1 MWRIAWPTCGGVV
14 RGGLGLRSRWGGGG
28 VGVGKIWVALVVLA
42 AELLVLT
49 WLVGVRLWDW
59 TGSVVA
65 E

>member
-1 MWRIAWPTCGGVV
+1 
-14 RGGLGLRSRWGGGG
+14 
-28 VGVGKIWVALVVLA
+28 VGKIWVALVVLA

>member
-1 MWRIAWPTCGGVV
+1 VV
-14 RGGLGLRSRWGGGG
+14 RGELGLRSRWGGGG